1 MYYSK
6 GPAGSNPATSE
17 RRGPGQAKTPSAGG
31 AGDGTIRDV
40 SEQDRRSA
48 AREALVERWPEAPE
62 AVRALAEDLGQ
73 HAPAILPLLL
83 FDPPMG
89 EAVLASR
96 PERSTRD
103 LRKRFR
109 AATAD
114 LEDDEAL
121 LPTLRK
127 LRHAEMVRIATREI
141 GGHADIDDTA
151 RELAQL
157 AEAALEAALAA
168 CRRTLE
174 ARYGVPV
181 DPEGAPIGMV
191 VLGMGKLGGGELNLG
206 SDIDICFFHRTDQG
220 TVGEG
225 LDIGVH
231 EFFSRLA
238 RRTTRALSEVT
249 EDGFVFRV
257 DLRLRPEGT
266 QGPLTH
272 SLVAAERYY
281 EGFGRTW
288 ERGALLRARPVA
300 GDRALGEELLEAL
313 QPFIFPKRVD
323 PSVAHAMHGM
333 VLRSRKELRVDAERD
348 VKLGR
353 GGIREAEF
361 FVQGLQLVWG
371 GVHPELRVRG
381 TVDAIRRL
389 EALGFIADGDAAALE
404 RAWALLRRVEH
415 RIHLRKG
422 YQTFDL
428 PTGEEAEELAHSL
441 GFDDVGSMMEAL
453 EAERAVIHD
462 FFTSLVEEPDD
473 PTELEPIARAVREGR
488 EPEPATLLECLDL
501 QDPDAALAHLAR
513 MARPKE
519 SPFAPIGHRAHPRL
533 AVDLLDDIAS
543 AADPDAALAGLSDFF
558 LRGGV
563 AFTRWLAD
571 EPRLRRRLVGLFG
584 ASPGLGKD
592 LNLRVEV
599 LGELI
604 QGSGPA
610 TDDELS
616 EAHAQLPTGEP
627 ELFVDALRRLQ
638 REQVL
643 RIGLAHIGEDL
654 SARQASERLS
664 ALAEHQVDAA
674 FRFVM
679 SEARAR
685 FGEVDGALAV
695 VGMGK
700 LGSRELGFASDLDL
714 VFVYDRDG
722 ESEGGRTHAEIFT
735 RVAQRT
741 MRLLSQLSAEGPGYE
756 IDARLR
762 PSGSQGLLVVS
773 EKALERYHAEQSEG
787 WERQA
792 LVRARAIAGSVP
804 GYCEKVDPLLEH
816 LAYAKGEPRPER
828 LAELRGRMQLELARE
843 KAHHYH
849 PKLGFGGLVDVELA
863 TQWLQMHDGDSSVR
877 KRHTLDALAA
887 LRARRSGPP
896 DALDALREGYR
907 FFRGVE
913 QALQLLDPTAD
924 GLTLGGPRWRAVT
937 RRLGVRARDGAD
949 ANAVLE
955 RDWRRIATAVREA
968 FDAIVAPVDAPAP
981 WAGEGER

>member
-6 GPAGSNPATSE
+6 GPPGSNPAKSE
-17 RRGPGQAKTPSAGG
+17 RKRGSPAQTPSEG
-31 AGDGTIRDV
+31 AAEDGTIGPV
-40 SEQDRRSA
+40 SESERDRGASA
-48 AREALVERWPEAPE
+48 RAALIERWPEAPA
-62 AVRALAEDLGQ
+62 AVQELAADLGE

-89 EAVLASR
+89 EAVLATH
-96 PERSTRD
+96 PERSTHD
-103 LRKRFR
+103 VHAAFE
-109 AATAD
+109 AATRELGD
-114 LEDDEAL
+114 EDAL
-121 LPTLRK
+121 LSTLRR

-141 GGHADIDDTA
+141 RGHADVDDTA

-157 AEAALEAALAA
+157 AEAATDAALRV
-168 CRRTLE
+168 CRRSLE
-174 ARYGVPV
+174 ARYGVPA
-181 DPEGAPIGMV
+181 DPEGGPIGMV

-206 SDIDICFFHRTDQG
+206 SDIDICFFHGTDQG
-220 TVGEG
+220 RVGDG
-225 LDIGVH
+225 DIGVH

-238 RRTTRALSEVT
+238 RRTTRALGEVT

-272 SLVAAERYY
+272 SLAAAERYY

-300 GDRALGEELLEAL
+300 GDLALGEQLIEEL

-323 PSVAHAMHGM
+323 PSVAAAMHGM
-333 VLRSRKELRVDAERD
+333 VLRSRKELKADPERH

-371 GVHPELRVRG
+371 GVHPELRVHG
-381 TVDAIRRL
+381 TIEAIRRL
-389 EALGFIADGDAAALE
+389 EALGFLADGDAAALE

-422 YQTFDL
+422 YQTFEL
-428 PTGEEAEELAHSL
+428 PEGDEAAELARSL
-441 GFDDVGSMMEAL
+441 GFTSTDHFHEVL
-453 EAERAVIHD
+453 ERERGVVHEL
-462 FFTSLVEEPDD
+462 FTSLVEEPDD
-473 PTELEPIARAVREGR
+473 PTELEPLAEAIREGR
-488 EPEPATLLECLDL
+488 DLDPAELQDLLGV
-501 QDPDAALAHLAR
+501 QDPDAAAAHLAR

-519 SPFAPIGHRAHPRL
+519 SPFAPIGHAAHPRL
-533 AVDLLDDIAS
+533 ALDLLEEIAS

-563 AFTRWLAD
+563 AFSRWLAD
-571 EPRLRRRLVGLFG
+571 EPRLRRRLVGLHG

-610 TDDELS
+610 TDAELAA
-616 EAHAQLPTGEP
+616 AHGQLPTGESAR
-627 ELFVDALRRLQ
+627 FVDALRRLQ

-654 SARQASERLS
+654 GPREATERLS
-664 ALAEHQVDAA
+664 ALAEHQVGAA
-674 FRFVM
+674 FRFAM
-679 SEARAR
+679 GEARAR
-685 FGEVDGALAV
+685 YGALEGALAV

-714 VFVYDRDG
+714 FFVYDRDG
-722 ESEGGRTHAEIFT
+722 ETERGRTHAEIFT

-773 EKALERYHAEQSEG
+773 ESALERYHADRSEG

-792 LVRARAIAGSVP
+792 LVRARAIVASAP
-804 GYCEKVDPLLEH
+804 AYASAVDPLLER

-828 LAELRGRMQLELARE
+828 LAELRGRMQRELARE
-843 KAHHYH
+843 KAHRYH

-863 TQWLQMHDGDSSVR
+863 TQWLQMHERDPSVR
-877 KRHTLDALAA
+877 QRHTLDAIDA
-887 LRARRSGPP
+887 LQAHGASTP
-896 DALDALREGYR
+896 DTLDALREGYR
-907 FFRGVE
+907 FFRRVE
-913 QALQLLDPTAD
+913 QALQLLDPSAD
-924 GLTLGGPRWRAVT
+924 GLTLGGPRWRTVA

-949 ANAVLE
+949 AFEVLE
-955 RDWRRIATAVREA
+955 RDWRRIATATRAA
-968 FDAIVAPVDAPAP
+968 FERIVAPVDAPPP
-981 WAGEGER
+981 WEASA

>member
-1 MYYSK
+1 M
-6 GPAGSNPATSE
+6 SE
-17 RRGPGQAKTPSAGG
+17 TEEDRG
-31 AGDGTIRDV
+31 V
-40 SEQDRRSA
+40 A

-62 AVRALAEDLGQ
+62 PVRALAEDLGR

-89 EAVLASR
+89 EAVLASH
-96 PERSTRD
+96 PERSTHD
-103 LRKRFR
+103 VQILF
-109 AATAD
+109 AGATGHLCD
-114 LEDDEAL
+114 EEAL
-121 LPTLRK
+121 LASLRQ
-127 LRHAEMVRIATREI
+127 LRHAEMIRIATREI
-141 GGHADIDDTA
+141 RGHADVDDTA
-151 RELAQL
+151 RELALL
-157 AEAALEAALAA
+157 AEAAIDAALSG
-168 CRRTLE
+168 CRRSLE
-174 ARYGVPV
+174 ARFGTPL
-181 DPEGAPIGMV
+181 DPDGEPIGMV
-191 VLGMGKLGGGELNLG
+191 VLGMGKLGGSELNLG

-220 TVGEG
+220 QVGDG
-225 LDIGVH
+225 DIGVH

-238 RRTTRALSEVT
+238 RRTTRALAEVT

-272 SLVAAERYY
+272 SLAAAERYY

-300 GDRALGEELLEAL
+300 GDRALGERLIDEL

-323 PSVAHAMHGM
+323 PSVAAAMHGM
-333 VLRSRKELRVDAERD
+333 VLRSRTELKIDPERH

-371 GVHPELRVRG
+371 GVHPELRVHG
-381 TVDAIRRL
+381 TIEAIRRL
-389 EALGFIADGDAAALE
+389 EALGFLADGDAADLE

-428 PTGEEAEELAHSL
+428 PEGPEAAELARSL
-441 GFDDVGSMMEAL
+441 GFEDEEAFHRAL
-453 EAERAVIHD
+453 EAERQVVHEL
-462 FFTSLVEEPDD
+462 FTSLVEEPDD
-473 PTELEPIARAVREGR
+473 PTELEPIAKAIREERDIDPSWLVERLGV
-488 EPEPATLLECLDL
+488 
-501 QDPDAALAHLAR
+501 QDPDAAAAHLAR

-519 SPFAPIGHRAHPRL
+519 SPFAPIGHAAHPRL
-533 AVDLLDDIAS
+533 AVELLEDIS
-543 AADPDAALAGLSDFF
+543 NAADPDAALVGLSDFM

-563 AFTRWLAD
+563 TFARWLAD
-571 EPRLRRRLVGLFG
+571 EHRLRRRLVGLFG
-584 ASPGLGKD
+584 ASPGLGKE
-592 LNLRVEV
+592 LNLRVEI

-604 QGSGPA
+604 QASGPA
-610 TDDELS
+610 TDGELA
-616 EAHAQLPTGEP
+616 EAHDRIPTGEA
-627 ELFVDALRRLQ
+627 ELFVDGLRRLQ

-654 SARQASERLS
+654 SSREATERLS
-664 ALAEHQVDAA
+664 ALAEHQVGAA
-674 FRFVM
+674 FRFAM
-679 SEARAR
+679 SEVRAR
-685 FGEVDGALAV
+685 YGAVEGALAV

-714 VFVYDRDG
+714 FFVYDHDG
-722 ESEGGRTHAEIFT
+722 ETERGRTYAEIFT
-735 RVAQRT
+735 RAAQRT
-741 MRLLSQLSAEGPGYE
+741 MRLLSQLSGAGPGYE

-773 EKALERYHAEQSEG
+773 QSSLERYHEEQSEG

-792 LVRARAIAGSVP
+792 LVRARAIASSDP
-804 GYCEKVDPLLEH
+804 AYCARVDPLLER
-816 LAYAKGEPRPER
+816 LAYARGEPVPER
-828 LAELRGRMQLELARE
+828 LAELRGRMQRELAGE
-843 KAHHYH
+843 KAHRYH

-863 TQWLQMHDGDSSVR
+863 TQWLQMHERDPSVR
-877 KRHTLDALAA
+877 QRHTLDALDA
-887 LRARRSGPP
+887 LQACGASTP

-907 FFRGVE
+907 FFRRVE
-913 QALQLLDPTAD
+913 QAQQLLDPTVD

-949 ANAVLE
+949 ASEVLE
-955 RDWRRIATAVREA
+955 RDWRRIATGTRAA
-968 FDAIVAPVDAPAP
+968 FEAIVAPIDAPAP
-981 WAGEGER
+981 WARGEPS